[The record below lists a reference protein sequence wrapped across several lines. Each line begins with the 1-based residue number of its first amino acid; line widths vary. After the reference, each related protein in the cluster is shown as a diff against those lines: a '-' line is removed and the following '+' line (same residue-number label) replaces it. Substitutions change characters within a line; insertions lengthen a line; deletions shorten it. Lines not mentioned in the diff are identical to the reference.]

1 MKHHTKRNKF
11 IITFVI
17 LTVVVLA
24 IIWYITRSKDDT
36 SFKKQLKTS
45 STKTSEY
52 FNFVPL
58 QISQPTVTN
67 PDPILNNY
75 KNPEYSGPSY
85 DQPYAN
91 PLTAKYSPNDVT
103 LAATPHLKRSVENFK
118 TLDMNRHIPATL
130 PDGMYSIKSKDGDV
144 MLSSETFTPVQCTS
158 FKYSPTV
165 PTEEDKKAGWK
176 LHSVSK
182 GIYMIQKPNGM
193 ECLYA
198 SIGDSLRS
206 YQLSE
211 GCKTKNVC
219 GLESLDYE
227 KKLDPYSKR
236 TYFEI
241 SQYPLGYAL
250 RNVENN
256 SFVCIVGGK
265 ATFSNS
271 LTPNCYFKIEKI

>member
-1 MKHHTKRNKF
+1 MKQHTKRNKF

-17 LTVVVLA
+17 LTVIVLTV
-24 IIWYITRSKDDT
+24 IWYILRSKDE
-36 SFKKQLKTS
+36 SSKNKK
-45 STKTSEY
+45 SEH
-52 FNFVPL
+52 FSFVPL
-58 QISQPTVTN
+58 QLSQPTVTN

-75 KNPEYSGPSY
+75 RDPQYNGPSY
-85 DQPYAN
+85 AQPYAD
-91 PLTAKYSPNDVT
+91 PLTAKYRPNDVT
-103 LAATPHLKRSVENFK
+103 LAARPHTIEKKSIENFQLVNNN
-118 TLDMNRHIPATL
+118 TGSPAIL
-130 PDGMYSIKSKDGDV
+130 EDGIYSIKSKDGNI
-144 MLSSETFTPVQCTS
+144 MLSSQTFTPVQCTS
-158 FKYSPTV
+158 FKYKPTL
-165 PTEEDKKAGWK
+165 PTEEDKKSGWK
-176 LHSVSK
+176 LHTVTK
-182 GIYMIQKPNGM
+182 GIYMIQKPDGM

-241 SQYPLGYAL
+241 IQNRDGFVL

-256 SFVCIVGGK
+256 KFVCIVNGT

-271 LTPNCYFKIEKI
+271 VTPNCFFKIEKI